1 MVVQAVKLGGAYPY
15 FLSCFL
21 LLNVHPKGCRI
32 RCSAPT
38 ENHSSYSTDFNSWS
52 NTENYTNCY
61 LGISTG
67 RNFQL
72 NSHFDGWDVNIWDSC
87 QALGGFIVICGDDFP
102 TENTK
107 HERKAPAMAAIYKVP
122 FGNMGFWGLS
132 PKNQNSFRLHK
143 QQNWSRP
150 MGWERSGLKSNRV
163 LWLAQTWRLQSRSLE
178 NSWLKFYFPPLTL
191 PSTTR

>member
-21 LLNVHPKGCRI
+21 LLNIHPKGCRI

-38 ENHSSYSTDFNSWS
+38 ENHSSYSTDFNNWS

-67 RNFQL
+67 RNYQL

-87 QALGGFIVICGDDFP
+87 QA
-102 TENTK
+102 
-107 HERKAPAMAAIYKVP
+107 
-122 FGNMGFWGLS
+122 
-132 PKNQNSFRLHK
+132 
-143 QQNWSRP
+143 
-150 MGWERSGLKSNRV
+150 
-163 LWLAQTWRLQSRSLE
+163 
-178 NSWLKFYFPPLTL
+178 FPPKTQKVGEKPPGCLPWQQFTKFHLETCKDGFLRSVSQKIKIPFDGINNKTEVDQLVEKDQVWTLTGCCRWPML
-191 PSTTR
+191 EDCYLVD